1 MAFSFVEKGER
12 PTPAGTGVPVRVCLA
27 QAGRLGAGLDGRH
40 GMKALRQV
48 ARAFAQRR
56 ATVKLHVSWE
66 VRLEGRQELTAAEAA
81 TQASAREL
89 EGR

>member
-1 MAFSFVEKGER
+1 
-12 PTPAGTGVPVRVCLA
+12 
-27 QAGRLGAGLDGRH
+27 
-40 GMKALRQV
+40 MKALRQV
-48 ARAFAQRR
+48 ARAFAQWR

-66 VRLEGRQELTAAEAA
+66 GRLEGRQELTAAEAA

>member
-1 MAFSFVEKGER
+1 M
-12 PTPAGTGVPVRVCLA
+12 CLA

-48 ARAFAQRR
+48 ARVFAQWR
-56 ATVKLHVSWE
+56 ATVKLHVRWE
-66 VRLEGRQELTAAEAA
+66 GRLEGRQELTAAEATA
-81 TQASAREL
+81 LADAREL